1 MRAFR
6 RIVVPLGAATI
17 MACSQVNPAAPTN
30 PSDTL
35 SRTAEIPFA
44 LPADVVEGDDGKV
57 VRITSGQLEVL
68 GNPFRRTLEVKGTA
82 GMRLAATFEDA
93 AFFAAD
99 DCSPC
104 LPGDSVDLDAT
115 LSGLSLSGTLTF
127 RGKTHRLG
135 MGNYDASAHLLFT
148 GEPVVLPPFT
158 PDGTVT
164 LEAPFQMGG
173 HVTPGSQPPV
183 IAGTRYDVSGQGIA
197 TLTFGKRFV
206 APGVPVWSTTSVVFN
221 FTH

>member
-35 SRTAEIPFA
+35 SRTGEIP
-44 LPADVVEGDDGKV
+44 LDPADVEGDDGKV

-68 GNPFRRTLEVKGTA
+68 GNPFRRTLELKGTA
-82 GMRLAATFEDA
+82 GLRLAATFEDA

-99 DCSPC
+99 DCWPC
-104 LPGDSVDLDAT
+104 LPGDSVDLDAI
-115 LSGLSLSGTLTF
+115 LSDLSLSGTLTF

-135 MGNYDASAHLLFT
+135 GMGNYDASAHLVFT
-148 GEPVVLPPFT
+148 GEPVVLPPFP

-173 HVTPGSQPPV
+173 HVKPGSQPPV
-183 IAGTRYDVSGQGIA
+183 IAGIRYDVSGQGVA

-206 APGVPVWSTTSVVFN
+206 APDVPVWWTTSVVYN